1 MKTMNN
7 ILVNN
12 INEYDSINNHDN
24 YIRDS
29 SNNDGS
35 INEHNNDVDDNV
47 DDDDDD
53 DDNDGYVTMY

>member
-1 MKTMNN
+1 MMETMNN

-29 SNNDGS
+29 SNKMVLLMNITMMLMIMLMMMTMMVMLQC
-35 INEHNNDVDDNV
+35 IN
-47 DDDDDD
+47 
-53 DDNDGYVTMY
+53 